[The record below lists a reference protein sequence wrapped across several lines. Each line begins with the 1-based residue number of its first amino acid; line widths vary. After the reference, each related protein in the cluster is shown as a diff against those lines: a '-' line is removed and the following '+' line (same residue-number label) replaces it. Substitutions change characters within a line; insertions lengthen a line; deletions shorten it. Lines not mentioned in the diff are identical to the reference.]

1 MLGGSSTKQSSATA
15 TGAAAGGFGEFAP
28 TNNISLGFSFPKID
42 ITEPMQI
49 VGLGVIVFCGWLAW
63 KRFK

>member
-1 MLGGSSTKQSSATA
+1 MFGSSVKSSSAQS

-28 TNNISLGFSFPKID
+28 TNNISLGSSFPNID
-42 ITEPMQI
+42 LTEPAQI
-49 VGLGVIVFCGWLAW
+49 AGLGFVVFCGWLAW